1 MGVTM
6 TFQREPE
13 WQRLYVDALLETDPL
28 KLVGRVA
35 TAEKAIL
42 IRVEELCRSSD
53 GAVEWQALEDAITGM
68 SVLKREIINFSI
80 GTKIELRPTVVM
92 PRACAN

>member
-1 MGVTM
+1 M

-28 KLVGRVA
+28 KRVARIA

-42 IRVEELCRSSD
+42 SRVEELCTSSD
-53 GAVEWQALEDAITGM
+53 GAVEWQAIEDAITGM
-68 SVLKREIINFSI
+68 SALKREILKSPTGIKAEA
-80 GTKIELRPTVVM
+80 GPTVVM

>member
-1 MGVTM
+1 M

-35 TAEKAIL
+35 TAEKVIL
-42 IRVEELCRSSD
+42 MRVEELCRSSD

-68 SVLKREIINFSI
+68 SVLKREILNLSI
-80 GTKIELRPTVVM
+80 GTKIERRPTVVM
-92 PRACAN
+92 PRPCAN

>member
-1 MGVTM
+1 M
-6 TFQREPE
+6 TLQWESE

-42 IRVEELCRSSD
+42 MRVEELCTSSD

-68 SVLKREIINFSI
+68 SMLKREILNFPI
-80 GTKIELRPTVVM
+80 GTKIERRPTVVM
-92 PRACAN
+92 PRAYAN

>member
-6 TFQREPE
+6 IFQWGPE

-42 IRVEELCRSSD
+42 MRVEELCTSSD

-68 SVLKREIINFSI
+68 SVLKREILNLSI
-80 GTKIELRPTVVM
+80 GTKIERRPTVVM
-92 PRACAN
+92 PRPCAN

>member
-1 MGVTM
+1 MI
-6 TFQREPE
+6 FQWGPE

-28 KLVGRVA
+28 KLVERVA

-42 IRVEELCRSSD
+42 MRVEELCTSSD

-68 SVLKREIINFSI
+68 SVLKREILNLSI
-80 GTKIELRPTVVM
+80 GTKIERRPTVVM
-92 PRACAN
+92 PRPCAN

>member
-1 MGVTM
+1 MAL
-6 TFQREPE
+6 QWEPK
-13 WQRLYVDALLETDPL
+13 WHRLYVEALLETEQG
-28 KLVGRVA
+28 KLVRRVA

-42 IRVEELCRSSD
+42 MRVEELCTSSD

-68 SVLKREIINFSI
+68 SVLKREILNFPI
-80 GTKIELRPTVVM
+80 GTKVERRPTVVM